1 MPTAAVGGGEVG
13 WGSQE
18 RGAMPFGVG
27 YRVGGQGGGPRGDLH
42 E

>member
-18 RGAMPFGVG
+18 AMPFGVG